1 MSVFTSSCTH
11 THTHTRPFVLGLKV
25 DPTDLLKV
33 RLTPHT
39 IYNKK
44 KAENLFFHSFLKGLV
59 KLTHTERN

>member
-1 MSVFTSSCTH
+1 MSVFTSSC
-11 THTHTRPFVLGLKV
+11 THTRPFVLGLKV

-44 KAENLFFHSFLKGLV
+44 KRKIFCSFCSKGAY
-59 KLTHTERN
+59 